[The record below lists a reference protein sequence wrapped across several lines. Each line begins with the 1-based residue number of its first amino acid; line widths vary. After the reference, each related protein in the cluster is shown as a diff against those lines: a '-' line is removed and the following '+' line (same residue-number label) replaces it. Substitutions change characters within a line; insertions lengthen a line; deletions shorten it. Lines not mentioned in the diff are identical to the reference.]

1 MDGVIESTGMTVQA
15 RNSYIPSEFQW
26 QHKFK
31 PMLATITSSG
41 VCEFDLNFF
50 HETEEVPLIGIT
62 YAPYKRLRRVDIKHS
77 PTPSDPGRESGF
89 SDSME
94 TDISSCSSDYSV
106 FDSKGI

>member
-1 MDGVIESTGMTVQA
+1 LFLSCPISGCHGVIESTGMTVQA

-62 YAPYKRLRRVDIKHS
+62 YAPYKKLRRVDIKHS
-77 PTPSDPGRESGF
+77 PHRKPNQ
-89 SDSME
+89 
-94 TDISSCSSDYSV
+94 I
-106 FDSKGI
+106 IN

>member
-62 YAPYKRLRRVDIKHS
+62 YAPYKKLRRVDNQNFLNHLRPCYTK
-77 PTPSDPGRESGF
+77 
-89 SDSME
+89 
-94 TDISSCSSDYSV
+94 DYGAAN
-106 FDSKGI
+106 DEKARWAI